1 MNAIT
6 IGCENTRRWATKA
19 LNKLRMSI
27 TQNLQ
32 VECAAK
38 PDHPRFPLID
48 RNPQTFVETIY
59 EARQADF
66 KPARHRLY
74 SDSVIELTTLP

>member
-1 MNAIT
+1 MVPLQDILHT
-6 IGCENTRRWATKA
+6 FKKGHRV
-19 LNKLRMSI
+19 M
-27 TQNLQ
+27 LQ
-32 VECAAK
+32 VQSSW
-38 PDHPRFPLID
+38 FPLID

-59 EARQADF
+59 EAHQADF